1 MFVNGKLRSPN
12 KTNSMR
18 WATVQQETAANT
30 ARIAREEVEEARA
43 RGEAPV
49 DRKAQLREMKQ
60 GLQKTSISFGKEPI
74 DYTTDNV
81 EKARQCL
88 VGFSVEEKLK
98 QKEAAKTMKAN
109 LTQTNFCLGD
119 VEPQYMSQNQESMML
134 TKDAAKFQ
142 DKRAE
147 KAAADE
153 LKAAIKASSLHFGN
167 ERRTK
172 SLMQSVA
179 HEGMEN
185 ILKGNTNDFA
195 KLKQDTVELTQALRK
210 HNFEFGNERVEY
222 MSDSHRGYQ
231 NYGSEHY
238 GQIVAGREKSKII
251 IADTRSAHFNFGLDK
266 VEYMSDTHR
275 AMNSIGKPTPESR
288 ATDAKNKEHAKAMKK
303 ALTTTSINLGDDSEY
318 I

>member
-12 KTNSMR
+12 KTNSRR
-18 WATVQQETAANT
+18 WATVQQEAAANT
-30 ARIAREEVEEARA
+30 ARISREEIEEARA

-60 GLQKTSISFGKEPI
+60 GLQKTSISFGHEPVNYI
-74 DYTTDNV
+74 TDNV

-88 VGFSVEEKLK
+88 VGFSVEEKQR
-98 QKEAAKTMKAN
+98 QKENAKQMKAN
-109 LTQTNFCLGD
+109 LTQTSFKLGD
-119 VEPQYMSQNQESMML
+119 VEPQYMSVNTESMML
-134 TKDAAKFQ
+134 TKDAAKLQ
-142 DKRAE
+142 DKKAE
-147 KAAADE
+147 KAAAE
-153 LKAAIKASSLHFGN
+153 ALKQSIKASSLHFGN
-167 ERRTK
+167 EKRTK
-172 SLMQSVA
+172 ELMQSVA

-195 KLKQDTVELTQALRK
+195 KLKQDTVDLTNALRK
-210 HNFEFGNERVEY
+210 HNFEFGNASLEY
-222 MSDSHRGYQ
+222 ISDSHRGYQ
-231 NYGSEHY
+231 NYGKEHY
-238 GQIVAGREKSKII
+238 GQIVAGREKSKAI

-266 VEYMSDTHR
+266 IEYISDAHR

-303 ALTTTSINLGDDSEY
+303 ALTTTSINLGDDVEY

>member
-1 MFVNGKLRSPN
+1 
-12 KTNSMR
+12 
-18 WATVQQETAANT
+18 
-30 ARIAREEVEEARA
+30 
-43 RGEAPV
+43 
-49 DRKAQLREMKQ
+49 
-60 GLQKTSISFGKEPI
+60 
-74 DYTTDNV
+74 
-81 EKARQCL
+81 
-88 VGFSVEEKLK
+88 
-98 QKEAAKTMKAN
+98 MKAN

-288 ATDAKNKEHAKAMKK
+288 AVDAKNKEHAKAMKK